1 MAGGV
6 RHESFA
12 QPFYVDP
19 SRFVGEINIIMW
31 PIGAPLGGIV
41 HRPVRL
47 IKRRRVI
54 RDLAGLPAVLGQFGS
69 FEVRLAATKREIRMA
84 QRLRYQVFYEEG
96 GATPQQGA
104 ALIRRDIC
112 PFDAF
117 CDHLLVIDK
126 EARNRFGR
134 IKPKV
139 VGAYRL
145 LRGDVAAQGP
155 GFYSQREFEI
165 GPMLARH
172 ADKRFLELGR
182 SCVHAKYRS
191 KRVIELL
198 WRGLWIYAKHHRIDV
213 LIGCASLPGVN
224 PLALA
229 LPLSFLHYE
238 AAASEEWSVRPC
250 AARVEMAILDKAAV
264 DPRKGIAALPPLL
277 KGYLR
282 VGARFGDGAVID
294 AQFGTTDV
302 FTIMPLADIEQ
313 RYINYYSGPMEMP
326 DKLVA

>member
-1 MAGGV
+1 
-6 RHESFA
+6 
-12 QPFYVDP
+12 
-19 SRFVGEINIIMW
+19 MW
-31 PIGAPLGGIV
+31 AIGAPLSGIV
-41 HRPVRL
+41 HRPARF

-54 RDLAGLPAVLGQFGS
+54 RDLSGLAASLGCFGP
-69 FEVRLAATKREIRMA
+69 FEVRLATAKHEIRKA

-112 PFDAF
+112 PFDAY
-117 CDHLLVIDK
+117 CDHLLVIDR

-145 LRGDVAAQGP
+145 LRGEVALRGP
-155 GFYSQREFEI
+155 GFYSQGEFDI
-165 GPMLARH
+165 APLLARH
-172 ADKRFLELGR
+172 PDKRFLELGR

-238 AAASEEWSVRPC
+238 ASAADEWSVRPRSG
-250 AARVEMAILDKAAV
+250 RVEMAILDKAAV

-302 FTIMPLADIEQ
+302 FTIMPLADIEE
-313 RYINYYSGPMEMP
+313 RYINYYGGPMEMP
-326 DKLVA
+326 DRLVA